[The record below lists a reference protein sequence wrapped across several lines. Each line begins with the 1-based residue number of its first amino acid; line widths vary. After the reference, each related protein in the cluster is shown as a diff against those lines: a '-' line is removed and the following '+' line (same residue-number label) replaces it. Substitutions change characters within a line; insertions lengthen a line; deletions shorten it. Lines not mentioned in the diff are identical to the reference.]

1 MNKLTFPESF
11 LWGGA
16 ISANQAEGAY
26 LKDGKGIAVSDVLT
40 GGLYGEKL
48 LKPTGKLPSHEA
60 IDFYHRYKE
69 DIALFAEMGFTCFR
83 TSIAWSRIFPNGDEE
98 QPNEKGLQFY
108 DDLFDELLKQG
119 IEPVVTISHYELPLA
134 LADQY
139 NGWASRKLI
148 ALFEKYSKILFE
160 RYKDKVKYWMTFNE
174 INSILV
180 HSFTSGGIRDKEDT
194 NAIYQAA
201 HNQFVASALAVKAC
215 HEIIPDSKI
224 GCMIFY
230 SPTYPY
236 TCAPDD
242 VMDAVTKEREY
253 YLFSDVQVRG
263 EYPAFT
269 KRLFEEKGI
278 QIDITEDDLKTLKN
292 YTVDYVGFSYYMSR
306 TVSAQPDGKQ
316 AVGGNMARGIKNEHL
331 AISDWGWEIDPVGLR
346 IAVNR
351 LYDRYQLPLFVVE
364 NGLGAVDEL
373 ENDTVEDDY
382 RVNYLKHHLI
392 QLAEGIKDGA
402 EVMGYTSWGPIDI
415 ISASTGEM
423 KKRYGYIY
431 VDKDNEGNGTLNR
444 YKKKSFHWY
453 KEVIETNGKSLFEEL
468 ESVNTAIKR

>member
-1 MNKLTFPESF
+1 MKNLTFPDNF

-26 LKDGKGIAVSDVLT
+26 LEDGKGVAVSDVLT
-40 GGLYGEKL
+40 GGLYGSKL
-48 LKPTGKLPSHEA
+48 SEPVGKLPSHEA

-69 DIALFAEMGFTCFR
+69 DIALFAEMGFKCFR

-98 QPNEKGLQFY
+98 TPNEKGLQFY
-108 DDLFDELLKQG
+108 DQLFDELIKNG
-119 IEPVVTISHYELPLA
+119 IEPVVTISHYELPLG
-134 LADQY
+134 LADKY
-139 NGWASRKLI
+139 NGWANRRLI
-148 ALFEKYSKILFE
+148 SLFEKYSKVLFE
-160 RYKDKVKYWMTFNE
+160 RYKGKVKYWMTFNE

-215 HEIIPDSKI
+215 HEIIPDGKI

-230 SPTYPY
+230 SPTYPF

-242 VMDAVTKEREY
+242 VMTSVTKEREY

-269 KRLFEEKGI
+269 KRLFKEKNI
-278 QIDITEDDLKTLKN
+278 HIEVTKDDLDILKN
-292 YTVDYVGFSYYMSR
+292 YVVDYVGFSYYMSR
-306 TVSAQPDGKQ
+306 TVSAQPEGKKE
-316 AVGGNMARGIKNEHL
+316 VGGNMAKGIKNEFL
-331 AISDWGWEIDPVGLR
+331 EISDWGWEIDPVGLR

-364 NGLGAVDEL
+364 NGLGAVDIL

-382 RVNYLKHHLI
+382 RINYLKQHLI
-392 QLAEGIKDGA
+392 QLAEAIKDGA
-402 EVMGYTSWGPIDI
+402 EVIGYTSWGPIDI

-431 VDKDNEGNGTLNR
+431 VDKDNEGNGSLKR
-444 YKKKSFHWY
+444 YKKKSFYWY
-453 KEVIETNGKSLFEEL
+453 KEVIRSNGLSLFE
-468 ESVNTAIKR
+468 

>member
-1 MNKLTFPESF
+1 MKSLTFPDNF

-26 LKDGKGIAVSDVLT
+26 LEDGKGVAVSDVLA
-40 GGLYGEKL
+40 GGLYGSKL
-48 LKPTGKLPSHEA
+48 SEPVGTLPSHEA

-69 DIALFAEMGFTCFR
+69 DIALFAEMGFKCFR
-83 TSIAWSRIFPNGDEE
+83 TSIAWSRIFPNGDDE

-108 DDLFDELLKQG
+108 DDLFDELLKNG

-134 LADQY
+134 FADKY
-139 NGWASRKLI
+139 NGWASRTLVS
-148 ALFEKYSKILFE
+148 LFEKYSKVLFK

-194 NAIYQAA
+194 NTIYQAA

-215 HEIIPDSKI
+215 HEIIPGSKI

-230 SPTYPY
+230 SPTYPF

-242 VMDAVTKEREY
+242 VMTSVTKEREY

-263 EYPAFT
+263 EYPAFA
-269 KRLFEEKGI
+269 KRLFEEKNIKINMGENDL
-278 QIDITEDDLKTLKN
+278 DILKN
-292 YTVDYVGFSYYMSR
+292 HVVDYVGFSYYMSR
-306 TVSAQPDGKQ
+306 TVSAQPEGKQ
-316 AVGGNMARGIKNEHL
+316 EVGGNMARGIKNEYL
-331 AISDWGWEIDPVGLR
+331 GISDWGWEIDPVGLR

-351 LYDRYQLPLFVVE
+351 LYDRYQIPLFVVE
-364 NGLGAVDEL
+364 NGLGAIDVL
-373 ENDTVEDDY
+373 ENDTVEDNY
-382 RVNYLKHHLI
+382 RINYLKQHLI

-402 EVMGYTSWGPIDI
+402 EVIGYTSWGPIDI

-431 VDKDNEGNGTLNR
+431 VDKDNEGNGTLKR

-453 KEVIETNGKSLFEEL
+453 KEVIRSNGQSLF
-468 ESVNTAIKR
+468 